1 MRGLISIPPSDPNA
15 MALVFAAK
23 HLLAAGGDRGM
34 AIDAATQKRALPRIL
49 EILKA
54 LPIGDT
60 GDANFGTILADQK
73 IASDAFIGSLH
84 GTATL
89 ATMFTDGA
97 ITRVPLNQ
105 RLGHVITGSV
115 GGIVDEGQIVPGSSF
130 TLEGQTVPIL
140 KAQSFV
146 VVSNE
151 VARSESPAAT
161 ALVNSELRKAVT
173 ATTDTKFMA
182 LAMVGAASI
191 PSTGPADSDFTTDI
205 EALLAA
211 VNVAGARLYWAMAA
225 NVANRMAL
233 ADKHGAMTPQGGAF
247 LGLPALVS
255 ETVAD
260 GTLRLIDAA
269 SFGGDIEG
277 IELATSKAATLD
289 LGLPPDSPE
298 TSSTVPISLWQHNL
312 TAIKATVY
320 FGVKKLRSAA
330 AAEVTGI
337 ANSPD
342 SPA

>member
-1 MRGLISIPPSDPNA
+1 M
-15 MALVFAAK
+15 
-23 HLLAAGGDRGM
+23 
-34 AIDAATQKRALPRIL
+34 
-49 EILKA
+49 
-54 LPIGDT
+54 
-60 GDANFGTILADQK
+60 
-73 IASDAFIGSLH
+73 
-84 GTATL
+84 
-89 ATMFTDGA
+89 
-97 ITRVPLNQ
+97 
-105 RLGHVITGSV
+105 
-115 GGIVDEGQIVPGSSF
+115 
-130 TLEGQTVPIL
+130 
-140 KAQSFV
+140 
-146 VVSNE
+146 
-151 VARSESPAAT
+151 
-161 ALVNSELRKAVT
+161 NSELRKAVT

-191 PSTGPADSDFTTDI
+191 PSTGPADSDFTTDV

-233 ADKHGAMTPQGGAF
+233 ADKHGTMTPQGGAF

-269 SFGGDIEG
+269 SFAGDIEG
-277 IELATSKAATLD
+277 VELATSKAATLD